1 MASRSSA
8 LCPGKQDSEVAKA
21 APRIFVGNFP
31 KEAEKGGRKVKV
43 SRPGSLY
50 NKYNAWRERQ
60 AKRKHEEEE

>member
-1 MASRSSA
+1 MT
-8 LCPGKQDSEVAKA
+8 KA

-50 NKYNAWRERQ
+50 NNHNAWRERQ